1 MRTHL
6 FRRLPENLA
15 RTALDVDS
23 GQLAVA
29 VLPLSSLA
37 AKGEEWVRSCC
48 HVLPIHAGESVGVEH
63 NEDTVQHIAVTHGSD
78 LTVPE
83 DAEGWVLVAG
93 DPCYFLDG
101 EYGTDDDY
109 GRACRVSCGNGG
121 ENDDEEVEGFGFFDL
136 NGGGRAFVSRTV
148 YGDGTYPVRVR
159 PGGFD
164 LTLEH
169 EREEEDE
176 EEEEDDD
183 FDSWA
188 DDADEDEDE
197 GEDDE

>member
-15 RTALDVDS
+15 QTFLGVDS

-29 VLPLSSLA
+29 ILPLSSLDA
-37 AKGEEWVRSCC
+37 EYVRSCC
-48 HVLPIHAGESVGVEH
+48 HVLPIHAGESVGVDRLSDGVE
-63 NEDTVQHIAVTHGSD
+63 HIAVTHGSD

-121 ENDDEEVEGFGFFDL
+121 EDDNEEVEGFGFFDL

-148 YGDGTYPVRVR
+148 YGDGTYAVRVR

-164 LTLEH
+164 LTLEY
-169 EREEEDE
+169 EREEE

-183 FDSWA
+183 SDDDDFD
-188 DDADEDEDE
+188 